1 MTPAQL
7 RAAERRLE
15 RFLAPLVPLLGR
27 VERQTQAGLYLRGL
41 LLDGERKSI
50 EPMVARLPGA
60 DVQALRQFVNQ
71 SPWDWTPLQ
80 GALTALM
87 LDRLLPE
94 AVLIVDE
101 TSFPKQG
108 THSVGVARQYCGAL
122 GKTANCQVAV
132 SVHLGTDRACLPLT
146 WGLYLPE
153 AWTTDAARRAAA
165 RIPEAVTY
173 RTKGELAL
181 EALDRVRAWGVGR
194 RTVLADAGYGTSD
207 AFRGALHDRGLPY
220 CVQVAPALKGWTAA
234 PAPPGPPP
242 YPGHG
247 RPRRRPP
254 RAELPEPQTLDAIA
268 AALPARAWQTVTW
281 RQGTKGAMRSRFA
294 RTPFWSAHRWTVQRT
309 LPTAPVDLL
318 IEWPPT
324 ADAPT
329 KYWLA
334 ELPGEA
340 LGLRRF
346 VRLAKG
352 RWRIEQDYRE
362 LKDELGL
369 DHFEGRSWAGWH
381 HHVTLTSMAYAFLV
395 LETLRGKKNAGRDPA
410 RRPTR
415 PAGAADSAGA
425 SLSDVPTGVDL
436 NSS

>member
-1 MTPAQL
+1 MTPAEL
-7 RAAERRLE
+7 RAAERRLD
-15 RFLAPLVPLLGR
+15 RFLGTLVPLLGR

-71 SPWDWTPLQ
+71 SPWEWLPLQ
-80 GALTALM
+80 GALTGLL

-94 AVLIVDE
+94 AVLIIDE

-108 THSVGVARQYCGAL
+108 TQSVGVARQYCGAL

-132 SVHLGTDRACLPLT
+132 SVHLGTERACLPLT

-153 AWTTDAARRAAA
+153 SWIADAARRTAA
-165 RIPEAVTY
+165 RIPEAIEY
-173 RTKGELAL
+173 RTKNALAL
-181 EALDRVRAWGVGR
+181 EALDRALAWGVGKR
-194 RTVLADAGYGTSD
+194 CVLADAGYGTSD
-207 AFRGALHDRGLPY
+207 DFRRALHDRGLPY
-220 CVQVAPALKGWTAA
+220 CVQVAPALKGWTTA
-234 PAPPGPPP
+234 PGPLDPPP
-242 YPGHG
+242 YTGRG
-247 RPRRRPP
+247 RPRRRVP
-254 RAELPEPQTLDAIA
+254 RAELPAPDTLAGIA
-268 AALPARAWQTVTW
+268 AALPATAWHTVTW
-281 RQGTKGAMRSRFA
+281 RQGSKGAMRSRFA
-294 RTPFWSAHRWTVQRT
+294 RTPLWTAHLWTTTRT
-309 LPTAPVDLL
+309 LPTAAVELL
-318 IEWPPT
+318 IEWS
-324 ADAPT
+324 ADSDAPT

-369 DHFEGRSWAGWH
+369 DHFEGRSWIGWH
-381 HHVTLTSMAYAFLV
+381 HHVTLISLAYAFLI
-395 LETLRGKKNAGRDPA
+395 LETLHAKKKL
-410 RRPTR
+410 RR
-415 PAGAADSAGA
+415 
-425 SLSDVPTGVDL
+425 
-436 NSS
+436 